1 MPFKNIAKY
10 GYQQT
15 LAGTWDLGGGVRMT
29 FGISDP
35 RAERFTITTFGPTTQ
50 RMKDNQRAQA
60 IAGISLE
67 GPSTTDTGAELRP
80 QMTGRGAGL
89 IALANILLA
98 AQNFQTKSY
107 VQIHRTAFA
116 LGAPVYH
123 GGAAELER
131 KRDKL
136 EAALKDRGT
145 RGLGDLSWV
154 ARHYMGVI
162 DQGPYF
168 AEDGGRR
175 WWESG
180 FIAVPQSVPDGC
192 PVASAHGPAGQD
204 SLLANLPDPEPSGD
218 WRSLGRLPAR
228 RRHHLQPRRREDD
241 RSLGV
246 ISPPSGDESETHSPR
261 PEQKR
266 PRSGTLS
273 PISGA
278 AN

>member
-15 LAGTWDLGGGVRMT
+15 VAGTWDLGGGVRMT

-60 IAGISLE
+60 LAGISLE

-89 IALANILLA
+89 IVLANILLA
-98 AQNFQTKSY
+98 AQNFQTKPY

-116 LGAPVYH
+116 LGAPIYH
-123 GGAAELER
+123 GSASELER

-136 EAALKDRGT
+136 EAALRERGT

-162 DQGPYF
+162 DQGPYV

-180 FIAVPQSVPDGC
+180 FIAVPQSIPAAVGSSATIPTDVLLRVRTDLAGKTLYLQIYQTRNHEVIGEASGVYLRAGDIIYNPDD
-192 PVASAHGPAGQD
+192 VRTIEAW
-204 SLLANLPDPEPSGD
+204 E
-218 WRSLGRLPAR
+218 
-228 RRHHLQPRRREDD
+228 
-241 RSLGV
+241 
-246 ISPPSGDESETHSPR
+246 
-261 PEQKR
+261 
-266 PRSGTLS
+266 
-273 PISGA
+273 
-278 AN
+278 